1 MCTSHRTAVRVMDA
15 LAIEF
20 DSDVYNWKGLLEC
33 KLDQVCIIQYGIIL
47 YNRNYE
53 DGIKQKY

>member
-1 MCTSHRTAVRVMDA
+1 MDA